1 MPLRHVVAPAT
12 GETRA
17 ACMRRRRVVLC
28 VSLVGTGLLAA
39 SMSAKPGS
47 RRFYATTAVLA
58 ATWTAGGLASGPL
71 HRGWIE
77 SRDRQIGR
85 PVLTP
90 IATGVG
96 AFGLFYAAAR
106 LSERIPD
113 LDRAVARAI
122 SFAEEG
128 DDALVLATALANG
141 VGEEIFFRGA
151 LYAAFGD
158 QHPVAAS
165 TAVYALA
172 TTSTRNPALVI
183 AAAVMGGVFAMQ
195 RRASGGVQA
204 PMLTHLVW
212 SALMIRCLPRR
223 SAVSAMSACLAG
235 ALCGR
240 GGFRAIP
247 RTRWRSGL
255 RQSGRRAD
263 ERSDTR

>member
-1 MPLRHVVAPAT
+1 MGRSVMGRLPLPLRHVVEPAS
-12 GETRA
+12 GETGA
-17 ACMRRRRVVLC
+17 VCTRRGRVVSC
-28 VSLVGTGLLAA
+28 FSLAGTGLLAA

-47 RRFYATTAVLA
+47 RRFYVTTAVLA

-77 SRDRQIGR
+77 SRDRRIGR
-85 PVLTP
+85 PLLTP

-96 AFGLFYAAAR
+96 AFGVFYAAAR
-106 LSERIPD
+106 LSERIPT
-113 LDRAVARAI
+113 LDRSVVRAL

-158 QHPVAAS
+158 DHPVAAS

-172 TTSTRNPALVI
+172 TTSTRNPALVL
-183 AAAVMGGVFAMQ
+183 AAAVMGGLFALQ
-195 RRASGGVQA
+195 RRATGGVQA

-212 SALMIRCLPRR
+212 SALMIRYLPRR
-223 SAVSAMSACLAG
+223 IAA
-235 ALCGR
+235 
-240 GGFRAIP
+240 RATVP
-247 RTRWRSGL
+247 AAASG
-255 RQSGRRAD
+255 
-263 ERSDTR
+263 SDG